1 MGVVINTNISSI
13 TASRILSNNRSDLE
27 TAMERLASGKRIN
40 SANDDA
46 AGMAVAAK
54 MRADIRSLNQAVRNT
69 NDAISLVNTYDG
81 GAAEIESILIRMRE
95 LAVQAKT
102 GSYTSSDLANADF
115 EYEALKAEISRIAK
129 VTAFNRQIL
138 GQGNVNANG
147 VMVSSDG
154 DTAFSFYVG
163 ADVARTGNTVT
174 FSAKSLDLNW
184 YDNLQ
189 SDVSAAGA
197 SNVAQGTLTVPVH
210 NENASAYI
218 KSQSFST
225 TAGISTA
232 TLSITTPG
240 VSAGLRSIA
249 NTTYAGSA
257 IIQLDAA
264 LSSLAVNRALA
275 GSFVNRLE
283 HTVSNLMN
291 VSQRLQEAVSG
302 IEDADYAAESA
313 ALARG
318 MVLAQAGTAML
329 AQANQA
335 PQFVLTL
342 LRG

>member
-102 GSYTSSDLANADF
+102 GTYQTADLANADF
-115 EYEALKAEISRIAK
+115 EYAALKSEIERIAG
-129 VTAFNRQIL
+129 VTSFNRLAL
-138 GQGNVNANG
+138 GQGGTDAAG
-147 VMVSSDG
+147 VTGS
-154 DTAFSFYVG
+154 TAGMFTFYVG
-163 ADVARTGNTVT
+163 SDVARTGNSIT
-174 FSAKSLDLNW
+174 FSGNPLDMNKVVDAGLKSISTVALATSAIAHLDTAVNEL
-184 YDNLQ
+184 
-189 SDVSAAGA
+189 AARRATAGA
-197 SNVAQGTLTVPVH
+197 L
-210 NENASAYI
+210 
-218 KSQSFST
+218 
-225 TAGISTA
+225 
-232 TLSITTPG
+232 
-240 VSAGLRSIA
+240 
-249 NTTYAGSA
+249 
-257 IIQLDAA
+257 
-264 LSSLAVNRALA
+264 
-275 GSFVNRLE
+275 VNRLE

-302 IEDADYAAESA
+302 VEDADYAAESA